1 MKSEYSLFL
10 MPSGSVY
17 TKLKNIILRLSRELK
32 SPSFEP
38 HVTLLLRI
46 NGTKKDVIEKT
57 LRLSNNVKKFELRLL
72 GFGYAD
78 NYFRCLFFK
87 AIKSRELME
96 ANARAREIFNYSPKS
111 KFSPHLS
118 LLYGN
123 FDAAI
128 KRKII
133 KNLGSKFNINFEV
146 DKIKLYLIAGKPK
159 QWKLVNEFRIH

>member
-10 MPSGSVY
+10 MPSGRVY
-17 TKLKNIILRLSRELK
+17 TNLKKVILRLSRELK

-46 NGTKKDVIEKT
+46 EGTKKDVIEKT
-57 LRLSNNVKKFELRLL
+57 LMLSNNVKKFELRLS
-72 GFGYAD
+72 GFGYKD
-78 NYFRCLFFK
+78 NYFRCLFLK
-87 AIKSRELME
+87 AIKSGELME
-96 ANARAREIFNYSPKS
+96 ANAKARKIFNYHPKS

-123 FDAAI
+123 FDAVI

-133 KNLGSKFNINFEV
+133 KSLGNKFNINFEV
-146 DKIKLYLIAGKPK
+146 DKIKLYLIVGKPK
-159 QWKLVNEFRIH
+159 QWKLVNEFKMH